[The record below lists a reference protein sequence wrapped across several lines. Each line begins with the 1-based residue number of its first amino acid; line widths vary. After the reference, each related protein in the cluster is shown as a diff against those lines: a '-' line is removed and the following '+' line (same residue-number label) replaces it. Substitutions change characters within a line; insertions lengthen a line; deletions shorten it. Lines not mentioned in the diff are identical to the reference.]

1 MELLPSGQANTS
13 TEVTYEDQLKINKFS
28 TLISKKD
35 EQTQELST
43 LKTEKE
49 YLDDLSI
56 ELELIDDDEKIQYKV
71 GDCFVFLPKDQVL
84 EKIESDSDSLEEKIN
99 SIEELIDG
107 FDEELKDLKAQLYD
121 KFGDNINLER

>member
-35 EQTQELST
+35 EQTQQLST

-71 GDCFVFLPKDQVL
+71 GD
-84 EKIESDSDSLEEKIN
+84 
-99 SIEELIDG
+99 
-107 FDEELKDLKAQLYD
+107 
-121 KFGDNINLER
+121 

>member
-35 EQTQELST
+35 EQTQQLST

-56 ELELIDDDEKIQYKV
+56 ELELIDDDEKYNIKSV
-71 GDCFVFLPKDQVL
+71 IVL
-84 EKIESDSDSLEEKIN
+84 YSYLRIKCWRK
-99 SIEELIDG
+99 
-107 FDEELKDLKAQLYD
+107 
-121 KFGDNINLER
+121 

>member
-71 GDCFVFLPKDQVL
+71 GDTNIKLL
-84 EKIESDSDSLEEKIN
+84 
-99 SIEELIDG
+99 SISW
-107 FDEELKDLKAQLYD
+107 
-121 KFGDNINLER
+121 

>member
-35 EQTQELST
+35 EQTQQLST

-56 ELELIDDDEKIQYKV
+56 ELELIDDDGKIQYKV

-84 EKIESDSDSLEEKIN
+84 EKIESDADSLEEKIN

>member
-1 MELLPSGQANTS
+1 MMM
-13 TEVTYEDQLKINKFS
+13 
-28 TLISKKD
+28 
-35 EQTQELST
+35 
-43 LKTEKE
+43 
-49 YLDDLSI
+49 
-56 ELELIDDDEKIQYKV
+56 KIQYKV

-84 EKIESDSDSLEEKIN
+84 EKIESDADSLEEKIN

>member
-1 MELLPSGQANTS
+1 MLYKYTKKFTHTQIEQKKFDSISIQQQPYHNHGVATIRQANTS

-35 EQTQELST
+35 EQTQQLST

-56 ELELIDDDEKIQYKV
+56 ELELIDDDENTI
-71 GDCFVFLPKDQVL
+71 
-84 EKIESDSDSLEEKIN
+84 
-99 SIEELIDG
+99 
-107 FDEELKDLKAQLYD
+107 
-121 KFGDNINLER
+121 